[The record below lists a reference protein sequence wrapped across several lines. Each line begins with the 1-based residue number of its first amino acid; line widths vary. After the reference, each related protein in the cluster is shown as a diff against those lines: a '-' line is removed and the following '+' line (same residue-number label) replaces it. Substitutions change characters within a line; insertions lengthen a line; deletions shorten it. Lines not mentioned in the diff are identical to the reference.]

1 MGQSREKEKGCNST
15 RYTNVVCQDGV
26 VDLSWSGLFLFYN
39 NGLAFLMTKKKQSY
53 SNAGK
58 GDKSRVSNKK
68 KYDEN
73 WDKIF
78 KKQNKD

>member
-1 MGQSREKEKGCNST
+1 M
-15 RYTNVVCQDGV
+15 
-26 VDLSWSGLFLFYN
+26 
-39 NGLAFLMTKKKQSY
+39 AFLMTKKKQSY

-78 KKQNKD
+78 GKKSNKKRDSVEVENE

>member
-1 MGQSREKEKGCNST
+1 MGKENK
-15 RYTNVVCQDGV
+15 
-26 VDLSWSGLFLFYN
+26 
-39 NGLAFLMTKKKQSY
+39 TKY

-68 KYDEN
+68 KFDDN

-78 KKQNKD
+78 GKKNEKKQNQLLPRVVFWSIVEHVKKGEKHEIK

>member
-1 MGQSREKEKGCNST
+1 MNKIN
-15 RYTNVVCQDGV
+15 
-26 VDLSWSGLFLFYN
+26 
-39 NGLAFLMTKKKQSY
+39 KKKY

-68 KYDEN
+68 RYDEN

>member
-1 MGQSREKEKGCNST
+1 MDGRLDIGPTKGK
-15 RYTNVVCQDGV
+15 
-26 VDLSWSGLFLFYN
+26 GLFLFHN
-39 NGLAFLMTKKKQSY
+39 NGLAFVVEKNKKKY

-68 KYDEN
+68 RYDEN

>member
-1 MGQSREKEKGCNST
+1 M
-15 RYTNVVCQDGV
+15 
-26 VDLSWSGLFLFYN
+26 
-39 NGLAFLMTKKKQSY
+39 AFVMKKKRKY
-53 SNAGK
+53 SDAGK

-68 KYDEN
+68 RYDEN

>member
-1 MGQSREKEKGCNST
+1 MGKENK
-15 RYTNVVCQDGV
+15 
-26 VDLSWSGLFLFYN
+26 
-39 NGLAFLMTKKKQSY
+39 TKY

-68 KYDEN
+68 KFDDN

-78 KKQNKD
+78 GKKKNEKKQNQLLPRVVFWGIVEHVKKGEKHEIK

>member
-1 MGQSREKEKGCNST
+1 
-15 RYTNVVCQDGV
+15 
-26 VDLSWSGLFLFYN
+26 
-39 NGLAFLMTKKKQSY
+39 MTKMQSFTETKLVAKKKY

-68 KYDEN
+68 KFDEN

-78 KKQNKD
+78 KQKEASNARSSN